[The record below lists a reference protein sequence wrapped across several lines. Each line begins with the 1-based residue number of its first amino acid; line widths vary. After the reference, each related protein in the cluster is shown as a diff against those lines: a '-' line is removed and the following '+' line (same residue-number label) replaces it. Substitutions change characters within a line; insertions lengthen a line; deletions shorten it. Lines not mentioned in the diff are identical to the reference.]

1 MKPDYGHCMLM
12 DIKTAQ
18 DSTHDN
24 AGQPPPNPIAAASLL
39 RLLMLSSTALPI
51 GAYCYSQGVET
62 AIERGIIRHE
72 ASALAYFEDVLEL
85 VLARYELPML
95 AKMINAASSE
105 TTEQAEFLVLAERY
119 RASRESRE
127 LLAETQQLG
136 FSLNAWIR
144 DVLKQPVTVDA
155 KLGFLPVYAQ
165 LAARLQLPVADCL
178 TAYAFALLE
187 NQVLAVVKTV
197 PLGQMSG
204 QRVLWALHAQIPAAV
219 QNALQISQ
227 DSASP
232 TARQPSNSL
241 PSLAMLSM
249 QHESQ
254 YSRLFRS

>member
-1 MKPDYGHCMLM
+1 M
-12 DIKTAQ
+12 DIETAHN
-18 DSTHDN
+18 STHDN
-24 AGQPPPNPIAAASLL
+24 AGQPPPNPIAAVGLL

-95 AKMINAASSE
+95 AKMIAACFGRVSSE
-105 TTEQAEFLVLAERY
+105 KTDQAEFLALAERY

-144 DVLKQPVTVDA
+144 DVLKQLVTVDG

-165 LAARLQLPVADCL
+165 LAACLQLPVADCL
-178 TAYAFALLE
+178 TAYAFAMLE

-219 QNALQISQ
+219 QSALQISQ

-232 TARQPSNSL
+232 IARQPSNSL